1 MQIWCDNNGMVLN
14 ARKCKVMDITRA
26 RRPLFFEYSINGA
39 ALEYVHRQRLLGV
52 HLSSDLRWEVHTD
65 TVRAK
70 AAQTLSFAARNL
82 QGCTPRVKRMAYQSL
97 VKPIMTFGLP
107 AWHPTTAENTNKLEG
122 LQKRALHFIHGRQL
136 PPVNEQVVM
145 PMAMHLQ
152 YTDLVFFKRCTSGAT
167 DFDARRASFRAE
179 CCAATMTRTHGSSR
193 HTRGAKLGG
202 APSRTEWSTLGTI
215 CHRPSKTV
223 MLNTSRP
230 LQRAPVVKI
239 VISDKEQRTK
249 STQVHC
255 GGWGLFDLGSF
266 SKIFARGGAVSSNNT
281 LFQIMSFNN

>member
-1 MQIWCDNNGMVLN
+1 MSRIVDTEEDADALQADLDDMQIWCDNNGMVLN

-39 ALEYVHRQRLLGV
+39 VLEYVHRQRLLGV

-136 PPVNEQVVM
+136 PPVHEQVVM

-152 YTDLVFFKRCTSGAT
+152 HTDLVFFKLQEVYQRRHRFRREGAHHSGPSA
-167 DFDARRASFRAE
+167 ARRR
-179 CCAATMTRTHGSSR
+179 
-193 HTRGAKLGG
+193 
-202 APSRTEWSTLGTI
+202 
-215 CHRPSKTV
+215 
-223 MLNTSRP
+223 
-230 LQRAPVVKI
+230 
-239 VISDKEQRTK
+239 
-249 STQVHC
+249 
-255 GGWGLFDLGSF
+255 
-266 SKIFARGGAVSSNNT
+266 
-281 LFQIMSFNN
+281 